1 MFGGSYREGVDVW
14 AAGVSFFKM
23 VCGYTPF
30 ESEYLIQTK
39 DNILGGELV
48 FPEIFNNYSIE
59 LKELISKMLT
69 RDVNNRASMSDCL
82 IDDWLS
88 DAPE

>member
-1 MFGGSYREGVDVW
+1 MENSITRLQKCCGSYREGVDVW

-39 DNILGGELV
+39 DNILGGELI
-48 FPEIFNNYSIE
+48 FPEIFNNYNIE
-59 LKELISKMLT
+59 LKELISKMLIHMLMIGCQC
-69 RDVNNRASMSDCL
+69 RIAL
-82 IDDWLS
+82 
-88 DAPE
+88 